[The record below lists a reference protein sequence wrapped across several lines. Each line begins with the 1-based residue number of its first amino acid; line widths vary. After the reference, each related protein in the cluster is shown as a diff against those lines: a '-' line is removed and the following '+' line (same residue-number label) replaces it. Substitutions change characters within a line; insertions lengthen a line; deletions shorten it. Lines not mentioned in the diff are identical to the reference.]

1 MRSGRS
7 RRYRRRHQ
15 KKNYIY
21 ILIAAVA
28 VIMIGAAGATLAW
41 LSHQSGLT
49 NQFELGEV
57 SAKVDETFNGSTK
70 SDVKVTN
77 TGSVPA
83 YIRASIEIY
92 WQDENGDTLW
102 GEPKEGMD
110 YSIQMNLP
118 SSETDG
124 GQWLLGAD
132 GFYYYTKPVEPDQA
146 TAILIKECK
155 ELGADSHEQDGKSLV
170 VDIAAQSIQA
180 QPEDAVLDAWET
192 VTEVGDG
199 GVLTITE
206 GNQNAEGGGD
216 TP

>member
-1 MRSGRS
+1 MMMRSGRS

-49 NQFELGEV
+49 NQFKLGEV

-102 GEPKEGMD
+102 GEPEVGTD

-118 SSETDG
+118 SSGTDG

-155 ELGADSHEQDGKSLV
+155 ELGADSKSLV

-192 VTEVGDG
+192 VTAVGDG
-199 GVLTITE
+199 GVLTIPE
-206 GNQNAEGGGD
+206 GNQNAAGGGD